1 MEFPS
6 SKNAKA
12 PLLNWDVFSTRYNA
26 LLGEAIKYHETVLA
40 IKNIAKANKWSKQQL
55 KESIEN
61 ASKYIIV
68 ITDSLQNISFT
79 CHNFEGMTGY
89 NFEEAKGRNP
99 KFLQG
104 PGTNRGNKSLIK
116 KRLANN
122 ETAEV
127 ILENYRKD
135 GEPYLCNVIIKP
147 IISIN
152 KKLVNYIAYEQEI
165 AA

>member
-1 MEFPS
+1 MQFPP

-12 PLLNWDVFSTRYNA
+12 PLLNWDVFSNRYNA
-26 LLGEAIKYHETVLA
+26 LLEDAVKYHETVVA

-61 ASKYIIV
+61 ASKYVIV

-89 NFEEAKGRNP
+89 NFDEAKGRNP

-104 PGTNRGNKSLIK
+104 ASTNRGNTSLIK
-116 KRLANN
+116 TRLANN

>member
-1 MEFPS
+1 M
-6 SKNAKA
+6 
-12 PLLNWDVFSTRYNA
+12 
-26 LLGEAIKYHETVLA
+26 
-40 IKNIAKANKWSKQQL
+40 
-55 KESIEN
+55 
-61 ASKYIIV
+61 
-68 ITDSLQNISFT
+68 
-79 CHNFEGMTGY
+79 
-89 NFEEAKGRNP
+89 
-99 KFLQG
+99 
-104 PGTNRGNKSLIK
+104 IK

>member
-1 MEFPS
+1 MQFPA

-40 IKNIAKANKWSKQQL
+40 IKNIAKANKWSKLQL
-55 KESIEN
+55 KEAIEN
-61 ASKYIIV
+61 SSKYVIV

-104 PGTNRGNKSLIK
+104 EGTNRGNTSLIK
-116 KRLANN
+116 KSLANN
-122 ETAEV
+122 GMAEV
-127 ILENYRKD
+127 ILENYRKN

-147 IISIN
+147 IISITN
-152 KKLVNYIAYEQEI
+152 KLVNYIAYEQEI

>member
-79 CHNFEGMTGY
+79 CHNFEQMTGY
-89 NFEEAKGRNP
+89 NFEEVKGRNP

-104 PGTNRGNKSLIK
+104 AGTNRGNTSLIK
-116 KRLANN
+116 KRLSNN